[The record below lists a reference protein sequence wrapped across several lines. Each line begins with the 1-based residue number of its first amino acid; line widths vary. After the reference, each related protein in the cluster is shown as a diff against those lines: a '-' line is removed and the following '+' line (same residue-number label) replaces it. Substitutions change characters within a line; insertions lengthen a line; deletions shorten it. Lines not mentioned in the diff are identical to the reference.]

1 MHRTIRRHNV
11 TAHARERADELKFSG
26 AQLQKFSE
34 GLAGHIV
41 LPQDA
46 AYDSARETF
55 MKAFQHFPQ
64 IIVYCAGFSDVVAS
78 IHFAQDVG
86 LHPVC
91 RSGGHSTAGYSVNDE
106 MVIDFSNISYVRVE
120 PKNESAL
127 VGAGSNFGHVNSEM
141 DLYGLHVPGGG
152 CPTVCVGG
160 FMQGGGYGFTS
171 LMLGM
176 NCDSVTGVQVALA
189 DGRIVTANAGEHE
202 DLFWAVRGGT
212 GNNFGALLEIEYGLR
227 KLGPLWGFG
236 FKWPLKE
243 DKQASAAAE
252 ALTVWQSHFTG
263 DAAPPHVGQQALLVR
278 TKEKPDGTELGQY
291 FVIRGMYNGSEAAC
305 RKALDPLFALL
316 PAESY
321 RDIWQAGSYREL
333 NGYLLNYPTE
343 LPANVPPSARSL
355 AKSHIV
361 ARSLTAAEW
370 GRIIELFRAS
380 PNQSN
385 FIGLE
390 AYGGAINAPAPD
402 ATAFWHRRAAMDVFL
417 FSFWLDENHRET
429 ARAYVADFDRLVG
442 PLSNGHSYQN
452 YPNPD
457 NKGFGKMY
465 FGGNLKRLVEVKG
478 KYDPGDFFRFPQG
491 LSGHR

>member
-11 TAHARERADELKFSG
+11 TAHARERADELKFCG

-34 GLAGHIV
+34 GLAGHVV

-78 IHFAQDVG
+78 IRFARDIG

-127 VGAGSNFGHVNSEM
+127 VGAGANFGHINSEM
-141 DLYGLHVPGGG
+141 DLYELHVPGGG

-171 LMLGM
+171 LMFGM
-176 NCDSVTGVQVALA
+176 NCDSVTGVQIALA

-243 DKQASAAAE
+243 GKQASAAAD
-252 ALTVWQSHFTG
+252 ALAVWQSHFTG

-316 PAESY
+316 PGESY
-321 RDIWQAGSYREL
+321 RDIWQAGSYKEL

-380 PNQSN
+380 PNPNN

-390 AYGGAINAPAPD
+390 AYGGAINAPATD

-417 FSFWLDENHRET
+417 FSFWLDESHRET
-429 ARAYVADFDRLVG
+429 ARAYVADFDRAVE

-457 NKGFGKMY
+457 NKDFGKMY
-465 FGGNLKRLVEVKG
+465 FGGNLKRLVEVKQ
-478 KYDPGDFFRFPQG
+478 KYDPEGFFRFPQA
-491 LSGHR
+491 LPER